1 MSRPSNPFAQG
12 FRRVDLEGGAQSVV
26 STVVAWKAQ
35 ATQMSMT
42 MDIIFFTAACCV
54 VVASVISTI
63 EVNISTNTTPSRIPR
78 QVFLTEI
85 APFDLVDCVYLLLF
99 GTKMMLLDAP
109 VRFKGIVEVQV
120 RQQIRRQ
127 NANTEQMFN
136 SYARSNFQEGMTA
149 DEFNLLSQVAGISF
163 RNDELTF
170 VLNALCNDGR
180 LGISQRDFCGWINGP
195 AVLL

>member
-1 MSRPSNPFAQG
+1 M
-12 FRRVDLEGGAQSVV
+12 V

-120 RQQIRRQ
+120 S
-127 NANTEQMFN
+127 EQLAIA
-136 SYARSNFQEGMTA
+136 SP
-149 DEFNLLSQVAGISF
+149 
-163 RNDELTF
+163 
-170 VLNALCNDGR
+170 ALCGR
-180 LGISQRDFCGWINGP
+180 LSSSSTSP
-195 AVLL
+195 S